1 MSAILI
7 KGATVLTMEG
17 HDAVFQD
24 GEIAISGNRIVA
36 AGPKGCT
43 PEDFTAE
50 YIINGYGMVAM
61 PGFVN
66 CHTHASMTLLR
77 GYADDMPL
85 MQWLNEKIWPLE
97 AKLQPEDCYW
107 GSMLCCLEMIKSGTT
122 AFADMYFDMNETA
135 LAVEASGL
143 RACLSRGMIGEGPDA
158 ERAIEESINLV
169 EEWHGRAGGRIT
181 TMFGPHAPYT
191 CSPDYLKK
199 VIELA
204 DKYKV
209 GIHIHVA
216 ETKDEE
222 RQIKERYGMRPL
234 QMLDSVGLFEVPV
247 LAAHCVHLS
256 PEEIEL
262 LAAKKVGIA
271 HCPTSNMKLAS
282 GVAPVAGLLQAGALV
297 GLGTD
302 GAASNNNLDMMEEMR
317 LASLL
322 QKVVTGDP
330 VALPA
335 FTALQMATTNGAR
348 ALGLEDVGMLK
359 PGMKAD
365 IILVDFQRPHLYPQ
379 HDHYAHL
386 VYAAHSS
393 DVVTVIIDGEVVME
407 DGILLTINED
417 EVMSRAEEAAFRLV
431 GRR

>member
-17 HDAVFQD
+17 HDAVFED
-24 GEIAISGNRIVA
+24 GEIAISDNRIVA
-36 AGPKGCT
+36 AGPKGCI
-43 PEDFTAE
+43 PKDFTAE
-50 YIINGYGMVAM
+50 HIINGYGMVAM

-77 GYADDMPL
+77 VYADDLPL

-122 AFADMYFDMNETA
+122 TFADMYFEMNETA

-143 RACLSRGMIGEGPDA
+143 RACLSRGMIGEGPNA
-158 ERAIEESINLV
+158 ELAIEENINLV

-191 CSPDYLKK
+191 CSPDYLKR

-216 ETKDEE
+216 ETMDEE

-247 LAAHCVHLS
+247 LAAHCVHLD
-256 PEEIEL
+256 PEDIAL

-271 HCPTSNMKLAS
+271 HCPTSNLKLAS
-282 GVAPVAGLLQAGALV
+282 GIAPVAGLLQSGALV

-302 GAASNNNLDMMEEMR
+302 GAASNNNLDMVEEMR

-322 QKVVTGDP
+322 QKAVAGDP

-335 FTALQMATTNGAR
+335 FAALQMATTNGAR

-365 IILVDFQRPHLYPQ
+365 VILVDFQRPHLSPQ
-379 HDHYAHL
+379 HNHYAHL
-386 VYAAHSS
+386 VYAAHAS
-393 DVVTVIIDGEVVME
+393 DVATVIIDGEVIME

-417 EVMSRAEEAAFRLV
+417 EVMRRAEDAAFRLV